1 MAKKIFACDER
12 IAYILA
18 HEKYD
23 KTRTI
28 PGFEFMIDL
37 PAVNNDLET
46 ATRGL
51 TGLGFAPS

>member
-18 HEKYD
+18 QEKYD
-23 KTRTI
+23 KTRKI
-28 PGFEFMIDL
+28 QGFENMIDL
-37 PAVNNDLET
+37 PAVKNDLET
-46 ATRGL
+46 ATKGL